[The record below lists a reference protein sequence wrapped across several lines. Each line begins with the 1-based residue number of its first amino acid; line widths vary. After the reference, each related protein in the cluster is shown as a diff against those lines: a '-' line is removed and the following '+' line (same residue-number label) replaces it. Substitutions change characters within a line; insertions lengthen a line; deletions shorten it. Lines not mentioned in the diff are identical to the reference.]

1 MDGYH
6 PVRNGLI
13 ALLVAH
19 HIHIRHPVRSSHPC
33 FANHGVQGCR
43 NGVVIYRRTN
53 HHHGTHTKM
62 GLHTKY
68 IRLYP
73 MCVAKLFPNS
83 PIWNH
88 RFLIRHNNHGIVHRM
103 LRKPVDSH
111 LPQRHEATTLCHII
125 RLERITLF

>member
-1 MDGYH
+1 M
-6 PVRNGLI
+6 
-13 ALLVAH
+13 
-19 HIHIRHPVRSSHPC
+19 
-33 FANHGVQGCR
+33 
-43 NGVVIYRRTN
+43 
-53 HHHGTHTKM
+53 
-62 GLHTKY
+62 KY
-68 IRLYP
+68 FRLYP